1 MPFGICFVSNGAETP
16 TERRV
21 REKGGAEHFQ
31 RMLRALLPRTWAA
44 SGRAPALLGR
54 FFSRDGGHDLK
65 SRISV
70 VGVVHQCAF
79 AGATASDVHPRR
91 APSLSAGPAA
101 TEPTRSASETGPAAT
116 RTELNPGTTE
126 DHAMRLFA
134 SEAARH
140 ALPSDWVFSLDSAK
154 SRLGVCN
161 YQTRTISLSK
171 RFIGSATE
179 AEVVNTIR
187 HEIAH
192 ALTPGDGHGARW
204 RRMALSIGSDG
215 KRCSNFDMGGHTWRL
230 VCPCGAVDVKRHRR
244 ARANLKKSCTSCHGL
259 LTYVLA

>member
-1 MPFGICFVSNGAETP
+1 
-16 TERRV
+16 
-21 REKGGAEHFQ
+21 
-31 RMLRALLPRTWAA
+31 MLRALLPRTWAA

-101 TEPTRSASETGPAAT
+101 TEPTRSASEPGPAAT